1 LIPEKKP
8 RKESIN
14 QEKKDEKE
22 DNKSDNSIN
31 STPSAQVEKSE
42 SENKQPKREKTSKMK
57 KMDLDRKS
65 HLSNIEGVIF
75 EDVNEYAEN
84 EEESDLSVK
93 RHLTDLGLDKNENRR
108 DTRESIERVIR
119 DSEGKNLKL
128 EKSEIKKDSKQEE
141 VKINKSTSVS
151 SHSELKRSHSDV
163 NPPHGNFSDYLRNLR
178 QSQFEAEKKEENKA
192 QPDKSNLSSS
202 INTNYFKNES
212 EPEINFKQKE
222 KIELTDKMPLGEEI
236 TESQPFYEEPTKIPQ
251 KQKTQIQ
258 PNTFRELTNDEME
271 FYDIFKSLKL
281 HKAKTQEEVM
291 KEILDDKF
299 QELSSKKK
307 ERENIIEEMLTK
319 LFSKELAKS
328 EEGKQIIN
336 NSQINSQE
344 QVTNAQTATNN
355 AENFEKQ
362 KIQDMVNL
370 LKGKDK
376 IESLMKQ
383 KNNALKYIT
392 SKAYKEM
399 KKRDLRW
406 INFFMVCLVLLTFG
420 IYYYS
425 RNYM

>member
-1 LIPEKKP
+1 
-8 RKESIN
+8 
-14 QEKKDEKE
+14 
-22 DNKSDNSIN
+22 
-31 STPSAQVEKSE
+31 
-42 SENKQPKREKTSKMK
+42 MK

-362 KIQDMVNL
+362 KISRY
-370 LKGKDK
+370 GK
-376 IESLMKQ
+376 STQ
-383 KNNALKYIT
+383 
-392 SKAYKEM
+392 
-399 KKRDLRW
+399 RQ
-406 INFFMVCLVLLTFG
+406 G
-420 IYYYS
+420 
-425 RNYM
+425 